1 MKGDKEIYKRAKG
14 FDKNP
19 QNINRKGQPK
29 KNYPELIAELKD
41 KGYKAPI
48 KSEYFE
54 MIGMLLVMDE
64 KDLTEFENDKTKPY
78 WIRTIAMD
86 LTNKNMRSKITSDY
100 RDWMFGK
107 ATQKIDM
114 EAKGSIITI
123 KECQKDV

>member
-1 MKGDKEIYKRAKG
+1 MENPIPNNKPFKKGETG
-14 FDKNP
+14 NP
-19 QNINRKGQPK
+19 NGRPK
-29 KNYPELIAELKD
+29 KNYPELIAELRE

-54 MIGMLLVMDE
+54 MIGMLLVMNEADLQE
-64 KDLTEFENDKTKPY
+64 FAADKDKPY
-78 WIRTIAMD
+78 WIRTIAID
-86 LTNKNMRSKITSDY
+86 LNNKNMRSKITSDY